1 LSFTDSWLLLIIP
14 TIWCA
19 ISGATLWAM
28 ASPEA
33 FIAPLAALA
42 TVVCAAAKARRKR
55 SGT

>member
-1 LSFTDSWLLLIIP
+1 LIIP